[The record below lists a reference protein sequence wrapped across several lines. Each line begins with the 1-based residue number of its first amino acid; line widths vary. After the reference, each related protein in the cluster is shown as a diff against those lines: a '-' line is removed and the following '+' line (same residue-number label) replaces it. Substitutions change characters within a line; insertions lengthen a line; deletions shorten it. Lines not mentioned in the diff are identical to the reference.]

1 MQAICQEGKATIS
14 SGKGCPEKYKGRFQT
29 AWCAGTS
36 HDVCTAAKNKA
47 RAKLRSDRKIP
58 AACHAFINSNDPCKI
73 CRLAYEL
80 MQPLHTDASRLFHS
94 LDDVYYYGGQQE
106 HRVRAIASHTSTYS
120 GELSMNAGDQLGI
133 AGNEKDG
140 RSVGTHV
147 QSARRG
153 DFPSYKLEEEIIVAD
168 FPTYLEVQ

>member
-1 MQAICQEGKATIS
+1 M
-14 SGKGCPEKYKGRFQT
+14 
-29 AWCAGTS
+29 
-36 HDVCTAAKNKA
+36 
-47 RAKLRSDRKIP
+47 
-58 AACHAFINSNDPCKI
+58 
-73 CRLAYEL
+73 
-80 MQPLHTDASRLFHS
+80 
-94 LDDVYYYGGQQE
+94 
-106 HRVRAIASHTSTYS
+106 RAIASHTSTYS